1 MGVMLRIV
9 LDALPPAEYAANQS
23 RGRSFWSLKEA
34 RDAAL
39 NDVGVALN
47 QASWDRSPPLEEAH
61 LTITFYLPTKGKRD
75 HGSLIERMKPIL
87 DALTVPTYKKSGEIH
102 KNGYGVLLD
111 DDLDCIGFPDYRYEY
126 RPRQPGTVI
135 EVRDG

>member
-1 MGVMLRIV
+1 MLRIE
-9 LDALPPAEYAANQS
+9 LSALPPAEYAVNRS
-23 RGRSFWSLKEA
+23 GGRSHWFKKEA

-47 QASWDRSPPLEEAH
+47 LAGWDRSPPLETAH
-61 LTITFYLPTKGKRD
+61 LTITFYLPTKIKRD
-75 HGSLIERMKPIL
+75 HGSLVERMKPIL

-135 EVRDG
+135 TICH

>member
-1 MGVMLRIV
+1 MLTIV
-9 LDALPPAEYAANQS
+9 LDALPPAEYAANES
-23 RGRSFWSLKEA
+23 RGKSFWYLEKA

-47 QASWDRSPPLEEAH
+47 QTGWDHSSPLETAR
-61 LTITFYLPTKGKRD
+61 LRITFYLPTKVKRD
-75 HGSLIERMKPIL
+75 HGSLVERMKPIL

-111 DDLDCIGFPDYRYEY
+111 DDLDCIGFPDYRFEY
-126 RPRQPGTVI
+126 RPRQPGTLI
-135 EVRDG
+135 EVE